1 MYPTN
6 ALPAL
11 HAEDE
16 IIALGGTVVVVVV
29 VYGDGI
35 MVTVYGMP

>member
-16 IIALGGTVVVVVV
+16 IIALGGTVVVV
-29 VYGDGI
+29 YGDGI